1 MMASKVLLPDVNVLV
16 AAHIAGHVHHDL
28 ALAWLRAADRFATCA
43 TTEQGLVRILCNPVA
58 NPGASVADALDAL
71 ARVRRRRQH
80 EFWAEGASLDDPV
93 VDITRIV
100 GHRQITGF
108 HLLNLAASM
117 GGIMVTLDR
126 GIQAALRPEDR
137 ASLLTLGPPG
147 ISP

>member
-1 MMASKVLLPDVNVLV
+1 
-16 AAHIAGHVHHDL
+16 
-28 ALAWLRAADRFATCA
+28 
-43 TTEQGLVRILCNPVA
+43 VRILCNPVA